1 MKKAVSF
8 LLALAVL
15 CSLAT
20 VSFAA
25 DTAAELPIRWL
36 DYDAVSWWSSELGL
50 LQYEEDGALGLCR
63 VDGTRLTEPIYEE
76 ISWLSAGDPVKLA
89 AAS

>member
-50 LQYEEDGALGLCR
+50 LQYDPHLGRGAGSGHHGAQGR
-63 VDGTRLTEPIYEE
+63 KE
-76 ISWLSAGDPVKLA
+76 SAAGGPSL
-89 AAS
+89 